1 MFRLHAEIEIAG
13 RSLELV
19 HKSGRN
25 QTFVNGFPIL
35 ERVALE
41 NGAEI

>member
-1 MFRLHAEIEIAG
+1 MSRLHAEIEIAG

-19 HKSGRN
+19 HKSGTN

-35 ERVALE
+35 DRVVLE
-41 NGAEI
+41 DGDEI